1 VQEVELI
8 LVAAGVILSAA
19 YIVAQARS
27 RGTTDHISVR
37 LILGVI
43 PAVVA
48 VSVVLIDRFDVVP
61 DDAENSLWLVAVV
74 LVTGA
79 LIVGTGYRLARR

>member
-27 RGTTDHISVR
+27 RGTTEHISVR
-37 LILGVI
+37 LILGII

>member
-1 VQEVELI
+1 MQEVELI

-37 LILGVI
+37 LILGII

>member
-27 RGTTDHISVR
+27 RGTTDHISIR
-37 LILGVI
+37 LVLGII

-74 LVTGA
+74 FVTGA

>member
-37 LILGVI
+37 LILGII

>member
-1 VQEVELI
+1 MQEVELI

-19 YIVAQARS
+19 YIAAQARS

-37 LILGVI
+37 LILGII

>member
-27 RGTTDHISVR
+27 RGTTDHISIR
-37 LILGVI
+37 LVLGII

>member
-27 RGTTDHISVR
+27 RGTTAHISIR
-37 LILGVI
+37 LVLGII

>member
-1 VQEVELI
+1 MQEVELI

-27 RGTTDHISVR
+27 RGTTDHISIR
-37 LILGVI
+37 LVLGII

>member
-1 VQEVELI
+1 MQEVELI

-19 YIVAQARS
+19 YLVAQARS

-37 LILGVI
+37 LILGII

>member
-37 LILGVI
+37 LILGII

-79 LIVGTGYRLARR
+79 LIVGTGYRLARH

>member
-1 VQEVELI
+1 MQEVELI

-37 LILGVI
+37 LVLGII